1 MKTNQISIASIIDC
15 VPIGA
20 FRIRLFAISFL
31 IVLTDGFDTQAIG
44 FAAKAMSASLNIPI
58 ASFGQVFS
66 AGLFGAM
73 VGAFVLGPLADRYGR
88 RWTLIGSILTFAVF
102 SLLTPRAAN
111 LNGLL
116 LFRFLA
122 GLGLGG
128 AIPNLLA
135 LSSEYAPHRMRGLL
149 TGVLYAAFPLG
160 GAVGAATSAHL
171 IPLYGWPLLFYVGGT
186 VPLFLAA
193 LVIALPESLP
203 FLLRRDADQRTV
215 RTIIERISRNAVPR
229 DATYVDLEERIP
241 GFPIRHLFSHGRTTA
256 TLLLWISF
264 FMCFVLLI
272 VLVLWTPALLRGAG
286 VGEHAAALIVGLINL
301 GSVVGTALGGRL
313 VDRLVPARVLP
324 ALFICG
330 ALSVSPLGY
339 VTGSPILLAFCATL
353 SGFFIGGGSSGLLSL
368 AVSTYPSA
376 VRATGVGWAMA
387 LGRLG
392 QVAGPLLV
400 GAVLAGG
407 FSINRIFLFSAV
419 PALCAAAAIV
429 LLKQSCTDRCFGSVK
444 AQTPGTRNAS
454 NL

>member
-1 MKTNQISIASIIDC
+1 MKSNHTSIASVIDS

-20 FRIRLFAISFL
+20 FRMRIFAISFL
-31 IVLTDGFDTQAIG
+31 IVLMDGFDTQAVG

-58 ASFGQVFS
+58 ASFGEIFS

-73 VGAFVLGPLADRYGR
+73 VGALTLGPLSDRYGR

-102 SLLTPRAAN
+102 SLLTPQAAQ

-116 LFRFLA
+116 LCRFLA

-135 LSSEYAPHRMRGLL
+135 LSSEYAPRRMRGML

-171 IPLYGWPLLFYVGGT
+171 IPLYGWRVLFHVGGT

-193 LVIALPESLP
+193 LVMALPESLP
-203 FLLRRDADQRTV
+203 FLLRRGANERMV
-215 RTIIERISRNAVPR
+215 HTIIERISRDCAKR
-229 DATYVDLEERIP
+229 DTTYVDLEERVA
-241 GFPIRHLFSHGRTTA
+241 GLPIRYLFSQGRATA

-272 VLVLWTPALLRGAG
+272 VLVLWTPALLHGAG
-286 VGEHAAALIVGLINL
+286 VGEHAAALIVGLVNL
-301 GSVVGTALGGRL
+301 GSVAGTGLGGRL
-313 VDRLVPARVLP
+313 LDRFVPARVLP
-324 ALFICG
+324 GLFLCG
-330 ALSVSPLGY
+330 ALSVSPLGH
-339 VTGSPILLAFCATL
+339 VTGLPILLALCATL
-353 SGFFIGGGSSGLLSL
+353 SGFFIGAGSAGLLSL

-376 VRATGVGWAMA
+376 MRATGLGWAMA

-392 QVAGPLLV
+392 QVAGPLAV
-400 GAVLAGG
+400 GAVLAAG

-419 PALCAAAAIV
+419 PALCAAAAVV
-429 LLKQSCTDRCFGSVK
+429 LLEQYGTDHRIAGVK
-444 AQTPGTRNAS
+444 AQTSRTRNAS